1 MIRNSNVRRRVWLF
15 VAVLG
20 FLGLFAGT
28 ALAYYGGTASNTGSG
43 LVGSLG
49 APTSPTATLASSNV
63 TVGWGAAFLNNGTTF
78 AQSYKVERYNGSGV
92 DQGAACSG
100 STISSSSG
108 TPTGAGSFT
117 CTDSPGSGTFE
128 YKISATYNSWTNTS
142 TFTGTVT
149 VSATPSKL
157 AIVAQ
162 PSNTTAGVA
171 ISPAVT
177 VQVEDGSGNP
187 VADNNFSITLS
198 PSSGAIASGA
208 VASTNSSGLATFSA
222 VKINTAATGLTL
234 TAAPTNTG
242 TGISTSAASNS
253 FNVTAAGATQLAFTP
268 ATPGPGTAGSSI
280 PSVAVSVEDTFGN
293 VVTGQ
298 NTGSVGISIK
308 TGSPQSSFTS
318 GTTTK
323 TVASGVASFT
333 NLIVNTSGTY
343 TLTATPSSI
352 SGVTTAVNS
361 NSFTVNAATAT
372 KLVLGLANSN
382 PTAGATAN
390 LTITAQDT
398 FGNTA
403 TSYTGTKS
411 ITFGGAANSPN
422 GNHPTV
428 TNNVQPTPVA
438 VNFGTAENITFA
450 SGVASTTTSGA
461 TGQLGM
467 VVYKASAT
475 ASNITVSD
483 GSIGNGT
490 GVAVTV
496 DSAGVTLSL
505 SPNPGPVAKNSTNT
519 FTVLVPTDAYGNA
532 FTSLNGIVV
541 NLTITNTSNWGLG
554 TAGTATK
561 SLTITSGPG
570 GNTVSV
576 VESGANKTATLSGT
590 TSASGFTSPSDDALS
605 SGN

>member
-1 MIRNSNVRRRVWLF
+1 
-15 VAVLG
+15 
-20 FLGLFAGT
+20 
-28 ALAYYGGTASNTGSG
+28 
-43 LVGSLG
+43 
-49 APTSPTATLASSNV
+49 
-63 TVGWGAAFLNNGTTF
+63 
-78 AQSYKVERYNGSGV
+78 
-92 DQGAACSG
+92 
-100 STISSSSG
+100 
-108 TPTGAGSFT
+108 
-117 CTDSPGSGTFE
+117 
-128 YKISATYNSWTNTS
+128 
-142 TFTGTVT
+142 
-149 VSATPSKL
+149 
-157 AIVAQ
+157 
-162 PSNTTAGVA
+162 
-171 ISPAVT
+171 
-177 VQVEDGSGNP
+177 
-187 VADNNFSITLS
+187 
-198 PSSGAIASGA
+198 
-208 VASTNSSGLATFSA
+208 
-222 VKINTAATGLTL
+222 
-234 TAAPTNTG
+234 
-242 TGISTSAASNS
+242 
-253 FNVTAAGATQLAFTP
+253 
-268 ATPGPGTAGSSI
+268 
-280 PSVAVSVEDTFGN
+280 
-293 VVTGQ
+293 
-298 NTGSVGISIK
+298 
-308 TGSPQSSFTS
+308 
-318 GTTTK
+318 
-323 TVASGVASFT
+323 
-333 NLIVNTSGTY
+333 
-343 TLTATPSSI
+343 
-352 SGVTTAVNS
+352 VNS